1 MMKEITMQQ
10 NSYFLQ
16 RLFVLLMTYSLEGS
30 SLRPSSS
37 WDVCDLH
44 MPKVQDDRHM
54 PQKEESHSH
63 EESAHVVVHVKD
75 ETTQRHDYSRPDSP
89 VSVFVANEPSAPP
102 LLMPN
107 DQGPRC
113 SFIKGAKKNVM
124 PSSHLVR
131 PPIQTFEQYS
141 HISKMAEAV
150 DNSLLIDDELERME
164 EEPKTLLDS
173 FLGFLGDIF
182 SDRPPP
188 AEHTRF

>member
-1 MMKEITMQQ
+1 MKQ
-10 NSYFLQ
+10 NFYFSQ

-30 SLRPSSS
+30 SLRTSSS

-44 MPKVQDDRHM
+44 LPKADSAST
-54 PQKEESHSH
+54 QKKPEIPPH
-63 EESAHVVVHVKD
+63 EEAAHVVVHIKN
-75 ETTQRHDYSRPDSP
+75 ETTQQHDHSRPDSP
-89 VSVFVANEPSAPP
+89 VSVFAANEPVPP

-113 SFIKGAKKNVM
+113 SFIKGANKNVM

-141 HISKMAEAV
+141 RVSKMEEGV
-150 DNSLLIDDELERME
+150 DNSLLIDDELAVIEK
-164 EEPKTLLDS
+164 PKTLLDS